1 MKPRV
6 YSYIRFSSAEQAG
19 GDSVRR
25 QTDAARRY
33 AAANGFELDEA
44 LSLHDLGR
52 SAYAGHHV
60 SEGGALGSFLA
71 ACEAGLVPTGSVLVV
86 EAVDRLTRLD
96 HLEAMTLIG
105 RLVKH
110 VGLHVVQLGRTF
122 TDDIIRHDMGAIFTL
137 IGAITLGHQESMQKS
152 HRVGSAWEQK
162 RNAAVTTKLRLT
174 KKAPAWLKPT
184 EKGFEPIPARVK
196 IIRDIFE
203 RFIAGESRS
212 SIVKDLNQRGVSVWG
227 RGQQWNRSYIF
238 KILTNEAVVGVL
250 QMGRKRRTDKRR
262 AIVESVENYFPAI
275 IDATLFA
282 EATRRTKTGTKGR
295 IPSQNPF
302 AGVLRCPHCGGTI
315 TRDNKGARARAK
327 LVCAAVRDGGGA
339 DQCKHVRVDLEDY
352 WEQFKTTIAKRAKKA
367 AAAYHPASIV
377 ELEKEAAKAREE
389 LETIRQEVAKLHQPS
404 SFLVSQVT
412 KLEVQ
417 VQEMEAE
424 IREASRDTNLSW
436 ENLRDALED
445 PSTTPSEMSARL
457 RAVFT
462 KGITL
467 EIKKS

>member
-25 QTDAARRY
+25 QADAARRY
-33 AAANGFELDEA
+33 AAANGFELDES

-60 SEGGALGSFLA
+60 SEGALGSFLA

-96 HLEAMTLIG
+96 HLEAMALIG

-110 VGLHVVQLGRTF
+110 VSLHVVQLGRTF

-152 HRVGSAWEQK
+152 HRVGSAWAQK
-162 RNAAVTTKLRLT
+162 RSAAATTKLRLT

-184 EKGFEPIPARVK
+184 DKGFEPIPARVK
-196 IIRDIFE
+196 IVRDIFE
-203 RFIAGESRS
+203 RFIAGESRC
-212 SIVKDLNQRGVSVWG
+212 SIVKDLNHKKVPVWG
-227 RGQQWNRSYIF
+227 RGKKWNRSYIF
-238 KILTNEAVVGVL
+238 KILTNESVVGVL
-250 QMGRKRRTDKRR
+250 QMGRKRRTDKKR

-275 IDATLFA
+275 IDTTLFA

-302 AGVLRCPHCGGTI
+302 AGVLRCPHCGGSI
-315 TRDNKGARARAK
+315 SRDNKGERSRPK
-327 LVCAAVRDGGGA
+327 LICAAIRDGSGFA
-339 DQCKHVRVDLEDY
+339 QCKNVRVDLESY
-352 WEQFKTTIAKRAKKA
+352 WEQFKPTIAKRAKKA
-367 AAAYHPASIV
+367 AAAYSPASIV
-377 ELEKEAAKAREE
+377 ELEKEAAKARED
-389 LETIRQEVAKLHQPS
+389 LETIRSEVAKLHQPS

-412 KLEVQ
+412 KLEMQ
-417 VQEMEAE
+417 VQEMEAN

-436 ENLRDALED
+436 ENLRDALDD
-445 PSTTPSEMSARL
+445 PSTTPAEMSARL
-457 RAVFT
+457 RAVFP

-467 EIKKS
+467 EIEKS